1 MRDMKSGSNYTK
13 KGLSFIDSKKGEKME
28 NVAVTALGLF
38 FGVCV
43 IVTFVVILV
52 FTKKNNQRN
61 QRLYSKKIK
70 DEIKQNKINRRY

>member
-1 MRDMKSGSNYTK
+1 
-13 KGLSFIDSKKGEKME
+13 ME